1 MGSLTDLIR
10 SERLAL
16 IELLETL
23 GPEEWVVPSLCAGWT
38 VQDVAAHVAWSP
50 SLGPLEAAAVALR
63 AGFRMNR
70 VNEDNVRRWSPRG
83 PEAILEQLRVD
94 VAHDLRSPGITET
107 MALTDAVC
115 HAVDIRRPL
124 GRPRRL
130 DAEAFP
136 VVADCL
142 ARTRWPGTLVMGGN
156 PRARVAGVRLVADD
170 LDWTR
175 GAGPVVRAPAE
186 VLLRLLA
193 GRRVALGELHG
204 PGAAT
209 VNDRL

>member
-16 IELLETL
+16 IDFLETL
-23 GPEEWVVPSLCAGWT
+23 APEEWAVPSLCAGWT
-38 VQDVAAHVAWSP
+38 VQDVAAHLAWSS
-50 SLGPLEAAAVALR
+50 SLAPLEVAAVALR

-70 VNEDNVRRWSPRG
+70 VNEDNARRWSARG
-83 PEAILEQLRVD
+83 PGAVLEQLRVD
-94 VAHDLRSPGITET
+94 AAHDLRPPGTTEK

-124 GRPRRL
+124 GKPRRM

-136 VVADCL
+136 IVADSL
-142 ARTRWPGTLVMGGN
+142 ARTRWPATAVLGGN
-156 PRARVAGVRLVADD
+156 ARARVAGVRLVADD
-170 LDWTR
+170 LDWTH

-193 GRRVALGELHG
+193 GRRVAVGELHG

>member
-1 MGSLTDLIR
+1 MAGLTDLVR

-16 IELLETL
+16 IDFLEIL
-23 GPEEWVVPSLCAGWT
+23 APDEWAVPSLCAGWT

-70 VNEDNVRRWSPRG
+70 VNEDNARRWSPQG

-94 VAHDLRSPGITET
+94 AAHDLRLPGTTEK
-107 MALTDAVC
+107 MALTDVVC

-124 GRPRRL
+124 GKPRRMN
-130 DAEAFP
+130 AKAFP
-136 VVADCL
+136 IVADHL
-142 ARTRWPGTLVMGGN
+142 ARTRWPATVVLGGN

-170 LDWTR
+170 LDWAR
-175 GAGPVVRAPAE
+175 GAGPEVRAPAE

-193 GRRVALGELHG
+193 GRRVAFGELHG
-204 PGAAT
+204 RGAAR
-209 VNDRL
+209 VDERL